1 MQFQQMSAHLKLI
14 NKMPDNLTLDEQLT
28 ALSEHIDK
36 TEIELASQS
45 LVAIDKKLRAWC
57 GSSTPPTEQELLA
70 IQTRISSAMAR
81 LKSARDKTQAELL
94 SQRKSNKAISK
105 YKATKR

>member
-1 MQFQQMSAHLKLI
+1 MPFQQMSAHLKLI

-45 LVAIDKKLRAWC
+45 LVAIDKKLRA
-57 GSSTPPTEQELLA
+57 
-70 IQTRISSAMAR
+70 
-81 LKSARDKTQAELL
+81 
-94 SQRKSNKAISK
+94 
-105 YKATKR
+105 